1 MQLNP
6 VRLAGA
12 AISIGLGALLV
23 PAAPAEAQLVL
34 SQLVVELPS
43 GAQDRADVEVLNKSP
58 ERSFVAVDPREI
70 LAPGTAQETSRTDP
84 DPEKLGLLVSPER
97 LVLEPGEHRLI
108 RIAELGSSPRERVY
122 RVRVEPVVGKL
133 SSSASG
139 LKILVGYDV
148 LVLVRPSEAKPH
160 VSGSRTGEDLK
171 LVNDGNVSVELTDG
185 RACDSAMRN
194 CKDLP
199 GGRLYAGA
207 AKSVPIGSASTVQ
220 YKLKLGPKLI
230 AVEF

>member
-1 MQLNP
+1 MQLKS
-6 VRLAGA
+6 VGIASAVILIAF
-12 AISIGLGALLV
+12 SALLAT
-23 PAAPAEAQLVL
+23 PAQAQLVL
-34 SQLVVELPS
+34 SQLVVELVP
-43 GAQDRADVEVLNKSP
+43 GEQDRADIEILNKSP
-58 ERSFVAVDPREI
+58 DRSFVAIEPREVI
-70 LAPGTAQETSRTDP
+70 APGTAQESKRTDP

-108 RIAELGSSPRERVY
+108 RIAALGSNSQERVY
-122 RVRVEPVVGKL
+122 RVRVEPVVGQL

-148 LVLVRPSEAKPH
+148 LVLVRPSDAKPH
-160 VSGSRTGEDLK
+160 VSGTRSGQDLR
-171 LVNDGNVSVELTDG
+171 LVNDGNVSVELTSG
-185 RACDSAMRN
+185 RACDAAMRN

-207 AKSVPIGSASTVQ
+207 AKSITIGSASTVQ

-230 AVEF
+230 PVAF